1 MNSMDFQKYFEQKI
15 KQLNQSLAKE
25 GSIQQFK
32 SFARSCEKLRLYA
45 LAAHAF
51 RKLIV
56 LDPRNRKRYW
66 GHVLSNTRKAG
77 GKGMPWLFPSTQN

>member
-1 MNSMDFQKYFEQKI
+1 MKNSTQA
-15 KQLNQSLAKE
+15 LAKE
-25 GSIQQFK
+25 RSIKQFK
-32 SFARSCEKLRLYA
+32 GFAQKCEKLRLYA

-56 LDPRNRKRYW
+56 LDPKNSSRYW
-66 GHVLSNTRKAG
+66 GHVLSNTKEAG